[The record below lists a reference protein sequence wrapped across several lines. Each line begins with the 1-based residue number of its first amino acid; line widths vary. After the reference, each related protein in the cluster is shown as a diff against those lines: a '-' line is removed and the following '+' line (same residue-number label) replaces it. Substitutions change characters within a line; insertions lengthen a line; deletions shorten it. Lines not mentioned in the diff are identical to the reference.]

1 MVSELEMLR
10 NKVNELNKLCMTA
23 KTHKE
28 LCELQHLRNLVE
40 KRFFEVLDAQ
50 PMKKHKM
57 PKRCSGT
64 MRLEECGFP

>member
-1 MVSELEMLR
+1 MVTELEMLR
-10 NKVNELNKLCMTA
+10 NRVNELNELCRTA
-23 KTHKE
+23 KTDKK

-57 PKRCSGT
+57 PKRNRGT
-64 MRLEECGFP
+64 MRLEDCGFP